1 MILFHLKGDIYKM
14 AAVVTLK
21 DISKFYHTEN
31 GETEALRSVNFT
43 VEEKEFV
50 SIIGPSGCGKSTVLS
65 IIAGLEDKSG
75 GSININAGKGKA
87 PIGYMLQQD
96 HLFPWLTVRQNAFLG
111 QDIRKERTK
120 ETEKRVDTL
129 LKRYGLYDFKDK
141 YPGELSGGMRQRA
154 ALIRTLAIDPS
165 VLLLDEP
172 FSALD
177 YQTRLS
183 VSDDIHAIIKSEN
196 KTAILVTHD
205 ISEAISMSDRV
216 IVLSKRPATVK
227 NIYKIELSGENSPI
241 MRRKAPEFSGYF
253 QALWEE
259 LNDLE

>member
-1 MILFHLKGDIYKM
+1 M

-21 DISKFYHTEN
+21 NISKFYHTEN
-31 GETEALRSVNFT
+31 GETEALRNIDIT
-43 VEEKEFV
+43 VTEKEFV
-50 SIIGPSGCGKSTVLS
+50 SIIGPSGCGKSTILS

-75 GSININAGKGKA
+75 GSITINAGKGKS

-111 QDIRKERTK
+111 LDIRKERTK
-120 ETEKRVDTL
+120 EAENRVDIL
-129 LKRYGLYDFKDK
+129 LNRYGLEEFKNK
-141 YPGELSGGMRQRA
+141 YPRELSGGMRQRA
-154 ALIRTLAIDPS
+154 ALIRTLAINPS

-183 VSDDIHAIIKSEN
+183 VSDDIHAIIKNEN

-205 ISEAISMSDRV
+205 ISEAISMSDRI
-216 IVLSKRPATVK
+216 IVLSNRPATVK
-227 NIYKIELSGENSPI
+227 NIYNIELSGENSPI

-253 QALWEE
+253 HALWEE
-259 LNDLE
+259 LNESE

>member
-1 MILFHLKGDIYKM
+1 M
-14 AAVVTLK
+14 ATVVTLK
-21 DISKFYHTEN
+21 NISKFYHTEN
-31 GETEALRSVNFT
+31 GETEALRNINIAI
-43 VEEKEFV
+43 EEKEFV

-65 IIAGLEDKSG
+65 IIAGLEDKSE
-75 GSININAGKGKA
+75 GSVLIQTNKNKA

-111 QDIRKERTK
+111 LDIRKERTK
-120 ETEKRVDTL
+120 EAEKRVDNL
-129 LKRYGLYDFKDK
+129 LNRYGLGEFKDK
-141 YPGELSGGMRQRA
+141 YPNELSGGMRQRA
-154 ALIRTLAIDPS
+154 ALIRTLAINPS

-183 VSDDIHAIIKSEN
+183 VSDDIHAIIKNEN

-216 IVLSKRPATVK
+216 FVLSKRPATVK
-227 NIYKIELSGENSPI
+227 NIYSIKLSGENSPI
-241 MRRKAPEFSGYF
+241 MRRKAPEFSEYF

-259 LNDLE
+259 LNECE

>member
-1 MILFHLKGDIYKM
+1 M

-21 DISKFYHTEN
+21 NISKLYHTEN
-31 GETEALRSVNFT
+31 GETEALRNINII
-43 VEEKEFV
+43 VEENEFV

-65 IIAGLEDKSG
+65 IIAGLEEKSSG
-75 GSININAGKGKA
+75 ALLINAGKGKS

-111 QDIRKERTK
+111 LDIRKERTK
-120 ETEKRVDTL
+120 EAETRVDSL
-129 LKRYGLYDFKDK
+129 LNRYGLGEFKNK
-141 YPGELSGGMRQRA
+141 YPRELSGGMRQRA
-154 ALIRTLAIDPS
+154 ALIRTLATNPS

-183 VSDDIHAIIKSEN
+183 VSDDIHAIIKNEN

-205 ISEAISMSDRV
+205 ISEAISMSDRI

-227 NIYKIELSGENSPI
+227 NIYEIKLSGENSPI

-253 QALWEE
+253 QTLWEE
-259 LNDLE
+259 LNEGE